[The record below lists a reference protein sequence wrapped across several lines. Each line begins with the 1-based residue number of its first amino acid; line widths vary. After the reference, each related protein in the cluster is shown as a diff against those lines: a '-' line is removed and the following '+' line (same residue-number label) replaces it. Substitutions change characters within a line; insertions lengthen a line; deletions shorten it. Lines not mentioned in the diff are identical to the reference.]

1 MMKLL
6 YLYALIFL
14 SVSLV
19 AQAPQAFSYQAIVTT
34 EGGEVI
40 QEQAVGVQV
49 DILDGDINGPIVY
62 RETHNITTNMNGI
75 YTLNI
80 GEGSQVQGSFSDIKW
95 GSGSKYLSISQDVTG
110 GSDYQFVGTSQLLSV
125 PYAIYAD
132 QVEPLIYVQEGL
144 DNPRNLLDLSESDPS
159 FIISVVY
166 QWIQGIPE
174 DVFVEYNN
182 LPDNTHL
189 RLVGEL
195 GRFGVEDRENF
206 TAVDTIF
213 DGIRVRTN
221 ELVRSDTGVDPIPG
235 EYTIDI
241 VYRTAER
248 ILGTVTYPFTISRGT
263 PPDPTSNCI
272 AGSTGEVYTLVSPE
286 ECESL
291 ESLIISN
298 EIMFEAQGDEFL
310 FVDLFDM
317 VDPFEIFFFDDGER
331 CVYDVRGNFD
341 FEDGNF
347 IYEGIRIEMTVEDD
361 EVIFEIMAI
370 RFVQGSD
377 DSEDINCTLRYR
389 R

>member
-272 AGSTGEVYTLVSPE
+272 AGSTGEVYQLVSS
-286 ECESL
+286 ECGDLDEFIRADVQFDADRADRL
-291 ESLIISN
+291 FVRLFDIADP
-298 EIMFEAQGDEFL
+298 FEVVFFDNGSSCDYNINGDFAFEDENFFYEGFVTDIFVDGDEFS
-310 FVDLFDM
+310 V
-317 VDPFEIFFFDDGER
+317 
-331 CVYDVRGNFD
+331 
-341 FEDGNF
+341 
-347 IYEGIRIEMTVEDD
+347 
-361 EVIFEIMAI
+361 EIMAL
-370 RFVQGSD
+370 RFVQGD
-377 DSEDINCTLRYR
+377 DTTPPEDFACTLSYGR
-389 R
+389 

>member
-1 MMKLL
+1 MLRL
-6 YLYALIFL
+6 FYLYVLLFL

-34 EGGEVI
+34 EGGEI
-40 QEQAVGVQV
+40 LQEQAVGVQV
-49 DILDGDINGPIVY
+49 DILDGDINGPIIYSEIHTV
-62 RETHNITTNMNGI
+62 TTNMNGI
-75 YTLNI
+75 YTLQI
-80 GEGSQVQGSFSDIKW
+80 GEGSQVQGSFSDINW
-95 GSGSKYLSISQDVTG
+95 GSGSKYLSISQDASG
-110 GSDYQFVGTSQLLSV
+110 GTDHQFVGVSQLLSV

-144 DNPRNLLDLSESDPS
+144 DNPRNVLDLSESDPS
-159 FIISVVY
+159 FIISVAY
-166 QWIQGIPE
+166 QWIQGVPE

-195 GRFGVEDRENF
+195 GRFGVEDRDNF

-213 DGIRVRTN
+213 DGIRIRTN
-221 ELVRSDTGVDPIPG
+221 ELVRTDPNVDLIPG
-235 EYTIDI
+235 NYAIDI
-241 VYRTAER
+241 VYRTADR
-248 ILGTVTYPFTISRGT
+248 ILGTVTYPFTVSMGT
-263 PPDPTSNCI
+263 PPDPSSNCI
-272 AGSTGEVYTLVSPE
+272 TGSTGDVYTLVSPE

-291 ESLIISN
+291 ESFISN
-298 EIMFEAQGDEFL
+298 EIMFEAQGEEFL
-310 FVDLFDM
+310 FVELFDI

-341 FEDGNF
+341 VEDENF
-347 IYEGIRIEMTVEDD
+347 IYEGIRIEMTVDDD
-361 EVIFEIMAI
+361 EIIFEIMAL

>member
-144 DNPRNLLDLSESDPS
+144 DNPRNLLDLSESDPC
-159 FIISVVY
+159 
-166 QWIQGIPE
+166 IPE

-195 GRFGVEDRENF
+195 GRFGVEDQENF

-213 DGIRVRTN
+213 DGIRIRTN
-221 ELVRSDTGVDPIPG
+221 ELVRTDPNVDLIPG
-235 EYTIDI
+235 NYTIDI
-241 VYRTAER
+241 VYRTADR
-248 ILGTVTYPFTISRGT
+248 ILGTVTYPYTISRGT
-263 PPDPTSNCI
+263 PPDPMSNCI
-272 AGSTGEVYTLVSPE
+272 TGSMGDVYQ
-286 ECESL
+286 
-291 ESLIISN
+291 LISSDC
-298 EIMFEAQGDEFL
+298 GDLDQFIRSDVQFLADQADRL
-310 FVDLFDM
+310 FVELFDNA
-317 VDPFEIFFFDDGER
+317 DPFEVVFFDNGSSCDYNING
-331 CVYDVRGNFD
+331 DIN
-341 FEDGNF
+341 FEDENF
-347 IYEGIRIEMTVEDD
+347 VYEGFITDIQVDGNAFAVDIMVLRFIQGDD
-361 EVIFEIMAI
+361 E
-370 RFVQGSD
+370 SPP
-377 DSEDINCTLRYR
+377 EDIICTLEYR

>member
-195 GRFGVEDRENF
+195 GRFGVEDQENF

-213 DGIRVRTN
+213 DGIRIRTN
-221 ELVRSDTGVDPIPG
+221 ELVRTDPNVDLIPG
-235 EYTIDI
+235 NYTIDI
-241 VYRTAER
+241 VYRTADR
-248 ILGTVTYPFTISRGT
+248 ILGTVTYPYTISRGT
-263 PPDPTSNCI
+263 PPDPMSNCI
-272 AGSTGEVYTLVSPE
+272 TGSMGDVYQ
-286 ECESL
+286 
-291 ESLIISN
+291 LISSDC
-298 EIMFEAQGDEFL
+298 GDLDQFIRSDVQFLADQADRL
-310 FVDLFDM
+310 FVELFDNA
-317 VDPFEIFFFDDGER
+317 DPFEVVFFDNGSSCDYNING
-331 CVYDVRGNFD
+331 DIN
-341 FEDGNF
+341 FEDENF
-347 IYEGIRIEMTVEDD
+347 VYEGFITDIQVDGNAFAVDIMVLRFIQGDD
-361 EVIFEIMAI
+361 E
-370 RFVQGSD
+370 SPP
-377 DSEDINCTLRYR
+377 EDIICTLEYR

>member
-1 MMKLL
+1 MRTLL
-6 YLYALIFL
+6 YLFTFIF
-14 SVSLV
+14 SSAGVI

-34 EGGEVI
+34 ESGEVI

-49 DILDGDINGPIVY
+49 DILDGDINGPVIY
-62 RETHNITTNMNGI
+62 RETHGVTTNMNGI

-80 GEGSQVQGSFSDIKW
+80 GEGSTGQGDFSAIDW
-95 GSGSKYLSISQDVTG
+95 GSGSKYLSISQDVSG
-110 GSDYQFVGTSQLLSV
+110 GSSFQFVGASQLLSV

-144 DNPRNLLDLSESDPS
+144 DNPRNVLDLSESDPS

-166 QWIQGIPE
+166 QWIQGVPE

-182 LPDNTHL
+182 LPENTHL

-241 VYRTAER
+241 VYRTADR
-248 ILGTVTYPFTISRGT
+248 ILGTVTYPYTISRGT
-263 PPDPTSNCI
+263 PPDPMSNCI
-272 AGSTGEVYTLVSPE
+272 AGSTGDVYQLVSSDCGDLDEFIRADVQFDADRADRLFVRLFDIADP
-286 ECESL
+286 
-291 ESLIISN
+291 
-298 EIMFEAQGDEFL
+298 FEVVFFDNGSSCDYNINGDFAFEDENFFYEGFVTDIFVDGDEFS
-310 FVDLFDM
+310 V
-317 VDPFEIFFFDDGER
+317 
-331 CVYDVRGNFD
+331 
-341 FEDGNF
+341 
-347 IYEGIRIEMTVEDD
+347 
-361 EVIFEIMAI
+361 EIMAL
-370 RFVQGSD
+370 RFVQGD
-377 DSEDINCTLRYR
+377 DTTPPEDFACTLSYGR
-389 R
+389 

>member
-1 MMKLL
+1 MRTLL
-6 YLYALIFL
+6 YLFTFIF
-14 SVSLV
+14 SSAGVI

-34 EGGEVI
+34 ESGEVI

-49 DILDGDINGPIVY
+49 DILDGDINGPVIY
-62 RETHNITTNMNGI
+62 RETHGVTTNMNGI

-80 GEGSQVQGSFSDIKW
+80 GEGSTVQGDFSAIDW
-95 GSGSKYLSISQDVTG
+95 GSGSKYLSISQDVSG
-110 GSDYQFVGTSQLLSV
+110 GSSFQFVGASQLLSV

-144 DNPRNLLDLSESDPS
+144 DNPRNVLDLSESDPS

-166 QWIQGIPE
+166 QWIQGVPE

-182 LPDNTHL
+182 LPENTHL

-195 GRFGVEDRENF
+195 GRFGVEDRDNF

-241 VYRTAER
+241 VYRTADR
-248 ILGTVTYPFTISRGT
+248 ILGTVTYPYTISRGT

-272 AGSTGEVYTLVSPE
+272 AGSTGEVYQLVSS
-286 ECESL
+286 ECGDLDEFIRADVQFDADRADRL
-291 ESLIISN
+291 FVRLFDIADP
-298 EIMFEAQGDEFL
+298 FEVVFFDNGSSCDYNINGDFAFEDENFFYEGFVTDIFVDGDEFS
-310 FVDLFDM
+310 V
-317 VDPFEIFFFDDGER
+317 
-331 CVYDVRGNFD
+331 
-341 FEDGNF
+341 
-347 IYEGIRIEMTVEDD
+347 
-361 EVIFEIMAI
+361 EIMAL
-370 RFVQGSD
+370 RFVQGD
-377 DSEDINCTLRYR
+377 DTTPPEDFACTLSYGR
-389 R
+389 